1 MIDLEL
7 KELLLADID
16 AAEPEI
22 IGTLQRLV
30 QFATVNPPG
39 NEGGHQ
45 AFVAAELEA
54 LGLEVSMVEAQPGR
68 PNVIGVLKG
77 TGGGKNLLHYAGH
90 ADVVTAGDESQ
101 WAYPPFAGEVHDGW
115 LYGRGAVDHKAPIAA
130 SLGALRAIVTNGI
143 RLQGDL
149 IFLVPVDE
157 ECGSYAG
164 TKYLLEQNR
173 LYGDMG
179 IYASAGFLPEILI
192 SCAGSVQFEV
202 TVRGRTAHGG
212 WSHKGINAIE
222 KASKL
227 VLALQSMVFT
237 TVNPMWKPEHEK
249 DRLAPSR
256 TGAMT
261 VTQIE
266 SSSPAGSVPDVC
278 VLRATRRLVPNE
290 TVAEAKAQIEAVVD
304 RLRKDDPNFNAE
316 IRYVAA
322 VNGLNTAPDDPLVQH
337 VSEAVRDIGLEP
349 VIGGSS
355 GGFDARWIVDKL
367 GIPFVSYGAGWNGPD
382 GKLCL
387 HVPNEAITIAD
398 LMGMARAYAM
408 IMLRVCGISDRVT
421 A

>member
-1 MIDLEL
+1 MINLTL
-7 KELLLADID
+7 KERLLADID
-16 AAEPEI
+16 AAESEI
-22 IGTLQRLV
+22 IGTLQRLI

-39 NEGGHQ
+39 NEGQHQ

-90 ADVVTAGDESQ
+90 ADVVTAGDEGK
-101 WAYPPFAGEVHDGW
+101 WAYPPFGGEVHDGW
-115 LYGRGAVDHKAPIAA
+115 IYGRGAVDHKAPIAA
-130 SLGALRAIVTNGI
+130 SLGALRAIIASGI

-164 TKYLLEQNR
+164 TKHLLANHL

-179 IYASAGFLPEILI
+179 IYASAGFLQQILI

-227 VLALQSMVFT
+227 VLALQSMTFT
-237 TVNPMWKPEHEK
+237 KINPLWMPEHEK

-261 VTQIE
+261 VTHIE

-278 VLRATRRLVPNE
+278 VIRASRRLVPNE
-290 TVAEAKAQIEAVVD
+290 TVVEAKVQIEAVLD
-304 RLRKDDPNFNAE
+304 RLRREDPNFVAE
-316 IRYVAA
+316 LCYVAA

-337 VSEAVRDIGLEP
+337 VSEAVRDIGLVPE
-349 VIGGSS
+349 IGGSS
-355 GGFDARWIVDKL
+355 GGFDARWIVDAL
-367 GIPFVSYGAGWNGPD
+367 DIPFVSYGAGWNGPD

-387 HVPNEAITIAD
+387 HVENEAITVPD

-408 IMLRVCGISDRVT
+408 IMLRVCGVSESIVT
-421 A
+421 